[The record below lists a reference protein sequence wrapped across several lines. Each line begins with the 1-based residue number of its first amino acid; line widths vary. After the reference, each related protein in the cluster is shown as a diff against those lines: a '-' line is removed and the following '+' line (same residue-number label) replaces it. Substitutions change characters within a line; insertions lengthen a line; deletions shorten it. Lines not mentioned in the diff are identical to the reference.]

1 LNICQYPYAQ
11 YPYSYTYPSTYPYVD
26 QNPSTIPASD
36 AAMLQS
42 LQHMQYVQQQTLH
55 MLLHMQRQL
64 ADMQSTVAYMNQTR
78 QPSNTYVHND
88 FEKFE
93 IILDSIN
100 LETLSG
106 TMQIGLFNGSAPT
119 SALPPIITSTNITPQ
134 GSQAGAQAPAPGTAP
149 GSDTT
154 PSPGISPTPGAAPT
168 PGISPSPGE
177 EDFLGSLLPGSGV
190 PQDVSIPPGLPLPPG
205 ATLSPGTMPASPGP
219 EPLSLVLPPGATL
232 IPPGMSLPPGSVEI
246 APGIAVLP
254 PGTMPIPAGSEAR

>member
-1 LNICQYPYAQ
+1 MNSYHYPYAQ
-11 YPYSYTYPSTYPYVD
+11 YPYSCAYPSTYPYVV
-26 QNPSTIPASD
+26 QNPNTLPASD

-42 LQHMQYVQQQTLH
+42 LQHMQYVQQQTMH

-64 ADMQSTVAYMNQTR
+64 ADMQSTVAYMNQSR

-134 GSQAGAQAPAPGTAP
+134 GSQAGALAPPSGI
-149 GSDTT
+149 T
-154 PSPGISPTPGAAPT
+154 PSPGAAPT
-168 PGISPSPGE
+168 PGISPSSGE

-205 ATLSPGTMPASPGP
+205 ATLSPGTMPTSPGP

-232 IPPGMSLPPGSVEI
+232 IPPGMTLPPGSVEI